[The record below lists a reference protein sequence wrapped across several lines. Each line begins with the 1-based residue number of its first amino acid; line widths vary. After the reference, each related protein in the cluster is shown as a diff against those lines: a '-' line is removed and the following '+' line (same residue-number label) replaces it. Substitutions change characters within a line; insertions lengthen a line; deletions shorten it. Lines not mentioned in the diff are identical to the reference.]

1 MCIEVRKLK
10 VRPEKKAESP
20 TVTSKQN
27 VTVSSATTVLTKSSR
42 STNSPFK
49 RKGFKDST
57 GQFLLFVTKV
67 VALEA
72 IRRGSQ
78 GKCRPIWWGLQGL
91 SVFQAPPFSWL
102 QRWAPFR
109 ILAHATEVSFVTD
122 HFPPFFVCSC
132 FWQLMRMCRVV
143 SIILCQEHWL
153 VCGNR

>member
-20 TVTSKQN
+20 TATNKPN
-27 VTVSSATTVLTKSSR
+27 VTVSSATTVLTKSR

-122 HFPPFFVCSC
+122 HIPLC
-132 FWQLMRMCRVV
+132 FLFLFLAIDAHV
-143 SIILCQEHWL
+143 
-153 VCGNR
+153 